1 MFEITF
7 DVLFVG
13 AGPASLSAA
22 YHLKWLIYEHNKK
35 NPDKP
40 IQDLMIGVLEKGSAL
55 GEHIL
60 SGAVIDPHIL
70 DELVPMWRNTDI
82 PIKAEIKKDD
92 VYFLTSKGQFHFPI
106 PPPGMENFGNY
117 VLSLTEFV
125 KWLGKRCEEAGVEIL
140 TSEPVKEIIFSDNG
154 KVIGVK
160 TGDKGVDKNGAHKGN
175 YMPGAEIG
183 VKMLVVGEG
192 SRGFIT
198 KKLVEKFNL
207 NNGCNP
213 QQFVTGVKELWAV
226 MPEKFSPGYVMHT
239 FGYPMD
245 LKTFGGGFV
254 YHLKDNLVAL
264 GLAVGLDYQNPELN
278 LQEELQKFKMHPLI
292 KKTIEGGKLVEY
304 GAKTISEGGHYSIGK
319 LSGDNFLIVGEGA
332 GLLNSKKL
340 KGIHLAIGS
349 GIIAARVIFDAI
361 KSGDYSAQK
370 LAKYD
375 YLIKDGWIGKEL
387 FSVRNFHQGFH
398 SGLIPGMINTG
409 LQMVTGGRGLVDNFK
424 VTEDYLNMKKIS
436 KNKLTKEKVKPD
448 GTLTFDR
455 PTDVYASGVKH
466 EENQPCHLKIKD
478 MSICVGKCVEEFG
491 NPCTKF
497 CPAEVYEIEEINDV
511 GANGV
516 RPSQKIQLKI
526 NPSNC
531 LHCKTCEIKDPYN
544 IIEWTPPEGG
554 GGPAY
559 RGM

>member
-1 MFEITF
+1 MSDPQFEITF

-22 YHLKWLIYEHNKK
+22 YHLKRLIREYNEK

-40 IQDLMIGVLEKGSAL
+40 IQDLMIGVLEKGASL

-60 SGAVIDPHIL
+60 SGAVIDPQIL
-70 DELVPMWRNTDI
+70 DELVPLWHNTDI
-82 PIKAEIKKDD
+82 PIKSEIKKDD
-92 VYFLTSKGQFHFPI
+92 VCFLTPKGQFHFPV

-125 KWLGKRCEEAGVEIL
+125 KWLGKKCEEAGVEVL
-140 TSEPVKEIIFSDNG
+140 TSEPVKELIFSDEG

-160 TGDKGVDKNGAHKGN
+160 TGDKGADKNGAPKGN
-175 YMPGAEIG
+175 YMPGAQIG
-183 VKMLVVGEG
+183 VKLLVAGEG

-213 QQFVTGVKELWAV
+213 QQFVTGVKELWEIK
-226 MPEKFSPGYVMHT
+226 PDKFSPGYVLHT

-245 LKTFGGGFV
+245 LNTFGGGFV

-292 KKTIEGGKLVEY
+292 KKTIEGGKLIEY

-319 LSGDNFLIVGEGA
+319 LSGDNFIIVGEGA

-387 FSVRNFHQGFH
+387 HSVRNFHQGFH

-409 LQMVTGGRGLVDNFK
+409 LQMITGGRGLVDGFK
-424 VTEDYLNMKKIS
+424 VTEDYISMKKVS
-436 KNKLTKEKVKPD
+436 KNKPVKEKIKPD
-448 GTLTFDR
+448 GVLTFDR

-478 MSICVGKCVEEFG
+478 MGICSGKCVEEFG
-491 NPCTKF
+491 NPCTRF
-497 CPAEVYEIEEINDV
+497 CPAEVYEIEDE
-511 GANGV
+511 NG
-516 RPSQKIQLKI
+516 KKTLKM

-544 IIEWTPPEGG
+544 NIEWTPPEGG
-554 GGPAY
+554 GGPGY
-559 RGM
+559 KRM